1 MPVERLDANTQQF
14 TIGVLTAKVHTSDQ
28 SVTVYCND
36 IVCGTLQRRRVIS
49 KDTYQWSIYDCDG
62 GYLGSHDMV
71 SPLLHILRR
80 DLLQEA

>member
-1 MPVERLDANTQQF
+1 MPVERLDANTVKF
-14 TIGVLTAKVHTSDQ
+14 TVGVLQATVHTSDQ
-28 SVTVYCND
+28 YVNVMCND
-36 IVCGTLQRRRVIS
+36 MIVGTIQRRRVIS
-49 KDTYQWSIYDCDG
+49 KDVYQWSIYDCDG